1 MNHAVTVPQLF
12 PPSPKVAH
20 ASKGDSQSP
29 RPCLTQKEL
38 GRHRATFKD
47 VQNTLA
53 TIQSRQEAQR
63 VMMNLTRIQPFLSA
77 MLAYT
82 EMAQVSYDASNC
94 IAVIWG
100 SLKRMFEV
108 ASSFPK
114 AFDDLLEAYEQLG
127 EAIPSLEQKQ
137 WVFEV
142 HPQLLKILELI
153 YSDLLDFHERGL
165 AIFDRTDWR
174 QLYSASWEDWK
185 PRFRSILQNLSQQK
199 GLIELF
205 ASQITNPLER
215 NAVLNFNVKY
225 VAGNVFEH
233 IDVTNSQAH
242 IGDTYH
248 GDTAS
253 CEFFQN
259 SNSAISE
266 QLKSLQHLLSGTRS
280 LINQQELRKHE
291 DQLATV
297 RDWISGIRVTR
308 FHERAYQTHLE
319 SIGTGSWIL
328 EDDRLQ
334 HWLYEDL
341 PRKPMLWMHGIPGA
355 GKTIL
360 ASVIVETCKHVPD
373 SSTVYFYCQHDD
385 DRTCTSIG
393 ILQGLLSQA
402 IDQRPDLTP
411 YFDEQRQHGGGPVL
425 ELERLA
431 RRLMEVVCHGS
442 NRRYIVIDG
451 LDECTSYNR
460 SQVLSFFADLMQDVD
475 SKAPG
480 KNRLLVVSQNE
491 PDIKRALVRA
501 QDFEL
506 RQEHNRSD
514 IEHFVTRWAR
524 KIRDKFGLNNEQEDH
539 IKTKTCLQAAGQFL
553 YAALVV
559 KNLHA
564 QPSVYDLISEIQD
577 SRFPKELAEAYER
590 IISRIRQNTGDK
602 EWDLTKRVLGWMTC
616 AARPLRWYEM
626 QGAISISLDR
636 NEATPSFNHDR
647 RLRNHVQ
654 NTCGALVMVLDDR
667 ICLVHGTARQFIA
680 ESKHIDAPKV
690 ECEMATL
697 CIQYLSF
704 ACFSPTKTKEELHYF
719 ILNGY
724 FAFAD
729 YAVAKWTH
737 HMHRFL
743 GLAKILA
750 AEDQWSDR
758 EIAVQ
763 ELCEAAQYFT
773 EDYADDLQA
782 IPAIPGTGDLN
793 FRISSQARDLLSKFE
808 DAEQY
813 FELLWAHLVSH
824 RRRDAKARNVISL
837 EQLRQEIDKFRT
849 ALEHMAILTNTAV
862 SAEDRARLE
871 AYYGAKP
878 FRCSKLM
885 CFYFHEGFFDRKS
898 RDRHVARHDRPWQ
911 CTEPDCTSAD
921 LGFDSKQTL
930 DRHVLSFHPD
940 MEMKASLFE
949 TPAPEPVVSKWSC
962 GICGKNF
969 ARNSILKDH
978 QLVHSGQKPHE
989 CSRCGKAF
997 TRKNDCVRHE
1007 KIHEKR

>member
-1 MNHAVTVPQLF
+1 M
-12 PPSPKVAH
+12 
-20 ASKGDSQSP
+20 
-29 RPCLTQKEL
+29 
-38 GRHRATFKD
+38 
-47 VQNTLA
+47 
-53 TIQSRQEAQR
+53 
-63 VMMNLTRIQPFLSA
+63 
-77 MLAYT
+77 
-82 EMAQVSYDASNC
+82 
-94 IAVIWG
+94 
-100 SLKRMFEV
+100 
-108 ASSFPK
+108 
-114 AFDDLLEAYEQLG
+114 
-127 EAIPSLEQKQ
+127 
-137 WVFEV
+137 
-142 HPQLLKILELI
+142 
-153 YSDLLDFHERGL
+153 
-165 AIFDRTDWR
+165 
-174 QLYSASWEDWK
+174 
-185 PRFRSILQNLSQQK
+185 
-199 GLIELF
+199 
-205 ASQITNPLER
+205 
-215 NAVLNFNVKY
+215 
-225 VAGNVFEH
+225 
-233 IDVTNSQAH
+233 
-242 IGDTYH
+242 
-248 GDTAS
+248 
-253 CEFFQN
+253 
-259 SNSAISE
+259 
-266 QLKSLQHLLSGTRS
+266 
-280 LINQQELRKHE
+280 
-291 DQLATV
+291 
-297 RDWISGIRVTR
+297 
-308 FHERAYQTHLE
+308 
-319 SIGTGSWIL
+319 
-328 EDDRLQ
+328 
-334 HWLYEDL
+334 
-341 PRKPMLWMHGIPGA
+341 
-355 GKTIL
+355 
-360 ASVIVETCKHVPD
+360 
-373 SSTVYFYCQHDD
+373 
-385 DRTCTSIG
+385 
-393 ILQGLLSQA
+393 
-402 IDQRPDLTP
+402 
-411 YFDEQRQHGGGPVL
+411 L

-539 IKTKTCLQAAGQFL
+539 IKTKTCLQAAGRTSSQWNSRNTLLIGAGQFL

-577 SRFPKELAEAYER
+577 SRFPKELAEAYVFLPTRSSRSSLHSSMTTVVLDRPSVFMKSIPERANIFSYER